1 MKTILIPTDFSA
13 NANKALDF
21 AVQIAKPASAKI
33 IIIHAC
39 DLLDITFKDQVK
51 IEEEYNQK
59 IIDES
64 TAKLKLLEESIEEA
78 EQLIVETQLYKG
90 LAMDTILFAAKEHK
104 PDLVIMGTLGNSG
117 VKEKIFGSKTSG
129 VIGKINVPLL
139 AVPLLSEWS
148 KPSTILLAVNHFDK
162 DIAIT
167 EPLFDLAGLFNAR
180 VRVVL
185 FTDKLSSDY
194 SQQEQDLL
202 NYEAQLNSRYKDI
215 SVYAKHLEGY
225 KFAETIENYID
236 EEDIDILAMMT
247 NKRNFLES
255 LFNRSLTRK
264 MSYHTRIPLLVLP
277 SN

>member
-1 MKTILIPTDFSA
+1 MKTILVPTDFSP

-21 AVQIAKPASAKI
+21 AVGIAKAASAKI

-51 IEEEYNQK
+51 IKEDYNQQ

-78 EQLIVETQLYKG
+78 EQLVVETQLYKG
-90 LAMDTILFAAKEHK
+90 LATDTILFAAKERR

-117 VKEKIFGSKTSG
+117 VKEKIFGSKTSA
-129 VIGKINVPLL
+129 VIGKIDVPVL
-139 AVPLLSEWS
+139 AVPLLSEWN
-148 KPSTILLAVNHFDK
+148 KPAVILLAVNHFDQ

-167 EPLFDLAGLFNAR
+167 KPLFDLAGLFNAR

-194 SQQEQDLL
+194 SLQEQELS
-202 NYEAQLNSRYKDI
+202 NYEAQLNSRYKNI
-215 SVYAKHLEGY
+215 SIYGKHLEGY
-225 KFAETIENYID
+225 KFAEAIENYID

-247 NKRNFLES
+247 YKRNFWES

-264 MSYHTRIPLLVLP
+264 MSYHTRVPLLVLP
-277 SN
+277 TN

>member
-1 MKTILIPTDFSA
+1 MKTILVPTDFSP

-21 AVQIAKPASAKI
+21 AVGIAKPASAKI

-51 IEEEYNQK
+51 IEQEYNQK

-64 TAKLKLLEESIEEA
+64 AAKLKLLEESIEEA
-78 EQLIVETQLYKG
+78 EQLVVETQIYKG
-90 LAMDTILFAAKEHK
+90 LVMDTILLAASEHK

-117 VKEKIFGSKTSG
+117 LKEKIYGSKTSG
-129 VIGKINVPLL
+129 VIGKINVPVL
-139 AVPLLSEWS
+139 AIPLLSEWT
-148 KPSTILLAVNHFDK
+148 KPSTILLAVNHFDQ
-162 DIAIT
+162 DIAVT

-185 FTDKLSSDY
+185 FTDKLSPDY
-194 SQQEQDLL
+194 SLQEQDLL
-202 NYEAQLNSRYKDI
+202 NYEAKLNSRYKNI

-225 KFAETIENYID
+225 KFAETIENYIS

-247 NKRNFLES
+247 HKRNFLES

-264 MSYHTRIPLLVLP
+264 MSYHIRVPLLALP
-277 SN
+277 KN